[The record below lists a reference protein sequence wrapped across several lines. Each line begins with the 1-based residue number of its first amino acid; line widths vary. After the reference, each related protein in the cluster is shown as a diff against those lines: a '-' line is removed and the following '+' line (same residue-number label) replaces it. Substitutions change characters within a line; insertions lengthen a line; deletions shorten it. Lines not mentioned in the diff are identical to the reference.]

1 MTSAT
6 SENASRENT
15 VTEYRAGAPVRRRRR
30 GGLTA
35 LLAIVVVLAV
45 ILVVADRVAAQAAER
60 ELAAQVTQEL
70 AARDVSYSSLDVGI
84 GGMPFLTQV
93 ARGRYDEIAIDMAQV
108 QLPAGDARAATLP
121 NLHVVATGVDADARE
136 LAEGTAK
143 VVASQVTGTAVVSYQ
158 TLQDLIDLSQYRL
171 SNVIFG
177 EENGALRVEGTATVA
192 GISLPLVAV
201 ADVTVVDG
209 VISVRLRDA
218 KAVGVEVPQ
227 VAKNY
232 LDDLVN
238 QNLTARL
245 PALPFGLTLDRLT
258 VAADGL
264 AITATGHDVPLVS

>member
-6 SENASRENT
+6 RENT

-35 LLAIVVVLAV
+35 LLAIVAVLAV
-45 ILVVADRVAAQAAER
+45 ILVVADRVAAKAAER
-60 ELAAQVTQEL
+60 ELQAQVTEEL
-70 AARDVSYSSLDVGI
+70 AARDVAYSSLDVGI

-93 ARGRYDEIAIDMAQV
+93 ARGRYDEITIDMAEV
-108 QLPAGDARAATLP
+108 QLPAGTAHAATLP
-121 NLHVVATGVDADARE
+121 DLHVVASGVNADARE
-136 LAEGTAK
+136 LAQGTAR
-143 VVASQVTGTAVVSYQ
+143 VVADQVTGTAVVSYE
-158 TLQDLIDLSQYRL
+158 TLQGLIDPSQYRL

-177 EENGALRVEGTATVA
+177 EENGALRVEGTANIA
-192 GISLPLVAV
+192 GITLPLVAV
-201 ADVTVVDG
+201 ADVTVVNG

-218 KAVGVEVPQ
+218 KAVGVEIPQ
-227 VAKNY
+227 LAKNY

-238 QNLTARL
+238 QNITARL
-245 PALPFGLTLDRLT
+245 PALPFGLTLDRLA

>member
-6 SENASRENT
+6 ENASRENT

-35 LLAIVVVLAV
+35 LLAIVAVLAV
-45 ILVVADRVAAQAAER
+45 ILVVADRVAAKAAER
-60 ELAAQVTQEL
+60 ELQAQVAQEL
-70 AARDVSYSSLDVGI
+70 AARDVAYSSLDVGI

-93 ARGRYDEIAIDMAQV
+93 ARGRYDAVTIDMAQV
-108 QLPAGDARAATLP
+108 QLPAGNTPAVTLP
-121 NLHVVATGVDADARE
+121 NLHVVATGINADARE
-136 LAEGTAK
+136 LAQGTAK

-158 TLQDLIDLSQYRL
+158 TLHDLTDLSQYRL
-171 SNVIFG
+171 SNVIFS

-201 ADVTVVDG
+201 ADVSVVDG

-218 KAVGVEVPQ
+218 KAVGMEIPQ
-227 VAKNY
+227 LAKNY

-238 QNLTARL
+238 QNITARL
-245 PALPFGLTLDRLT
+245 PALPFGLNLDRLA
-258 VAADGL
+258 VAGAGL